1 MDGTLV
7 SARSHRYSPQKDPK
21 TSAHSSSGLFL
32 GGFWQKFG
40 AFIRVESHQKKD
52 VPTQQHGY

>member
-1 MDGTLV
+1 MAHWSVLGHIDT
-7 SARSHRYSPQKDPK
+7 PPKDPK

-32 GGFWQKFG
+32 VGFWQEFG
-40 AFIRVESHQKKD
+40 AFIGVESHQKKG